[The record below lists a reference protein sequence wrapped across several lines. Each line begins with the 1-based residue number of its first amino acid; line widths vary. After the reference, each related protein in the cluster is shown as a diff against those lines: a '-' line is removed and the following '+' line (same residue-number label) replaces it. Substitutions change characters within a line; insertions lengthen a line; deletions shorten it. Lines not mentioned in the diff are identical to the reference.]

1 MASPFDAPIPGQ
13 SLTDEPGNA
22 PWEKPAQYDT
32 VEDVAKYYINK
43 LADPDVMDDLS
54 VLFGSGLTMKPFV
67 SSLVTSGVMQGVHT
81 IDAGMLASPII
92 SKFVAV
98 SMDTYGIKVKDE
110 SMSKADK
117 SSERE
122 KKRTLLALKLAL
134 ADAMESGKTAEND
147 AGVSLM
153 QEMEDAQGAPTED
166 LPVIEEQAP
175 METEQP
181 AAPKGAG
188 LMARGE

>member
-32 VEDVAKYYINK
+32 VEDVAKYYIER

-54 VLFGSGLTMKPFV
+54 VLFGSGLTVKPFV
-67 SSLVTSGVMQGVHT
+67 SSLVASGVMQGIHT
-81 IDAGMLASPII
+81 VDAGMLVSPVI

-98 SMDTYGIKVKDE
+98 AMDTYGIKVKDE

-117 SSERE
+117 STDRE
-122 KKRTLLALKLAL
+122 KKRVQLALKLAL

-147 AGVSLM
+147 TGVALM
-153 QEMEDAQGAPTED
+153 QQMQDTQATPEDTPVVED
-166 LPVIEEQAP
+166 QAP
-175 METEQP
+175 METQQP

-188 LMARGE
+188 LMARGV

>member
-32 VEDVAKYYINK
+32 VEDVAKYYIER

-54 VLFGSGLTMKPFV
+54 VLFGSGLTVKPFV
-67 SSLVTSGVMQGVHT
+67 SSLVASGVMQGIHT
-81 IDAGMLASPII
+81 VDAGMLVSPVI
-92 SKFVAV
+92 SKFVSVA
-98 SMDTYGIKVKDE
+98 MDTYGIKVKDE

-117 SSERE
+117 STDRE
-122 KKRTLLALKLAL
+122 KKRVQLALKLAL
-134 ADAMESGKTAEND
+134 ADAMDSGKTAEND
-147 AGVSLM
+147 TGVALM
-153 QEMEDAQGAPTED
+153 QQMQDTQATPED
-166 LPVIEEQAP
+166 LPVVEEQAP
-175 METEQP
+175 METQQP

-188 LMARGE
+188 LMARGV

>member
-32 VEDVAKYYINK
+32 VEDVSKYYIER

-67 SSLVTSGVMQGVHT
+67 SSLVASGVMQGIHT
-81 IDAGMLASPII
+81 VDAGMLVSPVI
-92 SKFVAV
+92 SKFVSVA
-98 SMDTYGIKVKDE
+98 MDTYGIKVKDE

-117 SSERE
+117 STDRE
-122 KKRTLLALKLAL
+122 KKRVQLALKLAL
-134 ADAMESGKTAEND
+134 ADAMDSGKTAEND
-147 AGVSLM
+147 TGVALM
-153 QEMEDAQGAPTED
+153 QQMQDTQATPED
-166 LPVIEEQAP
+166 LPVVEEQAP
-175 METEQP
+175 METQQP

-188 LMARGE
+188 LMARGV